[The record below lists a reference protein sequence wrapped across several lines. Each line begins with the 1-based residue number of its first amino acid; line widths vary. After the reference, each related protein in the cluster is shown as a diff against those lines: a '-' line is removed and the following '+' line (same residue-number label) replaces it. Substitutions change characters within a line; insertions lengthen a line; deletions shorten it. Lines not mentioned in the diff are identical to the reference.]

1 MDGFALD
8 AQGWPIITPPSGSRI
23 IYVSSSTGNNNNNGL
38 SPETPVQTIAAG
50 LALLQNNSGDELL
63 LKAGDTFVNQSIVL
77 SVNGESPTDP
87 IVIGTYG
94 SGPAPVV
101 ETAATQ
107 SGITPANGNSGNNI
121 VVEGIDFYSYQR
133 DPNNPAYA
141 GPNND
146 ATGAN
151 FVGQSG
157 SVSLSFVGDTF
168 DYYSTNIAVMP
179 GPDGVT
185 AYPGSSVTLYR
196 DIVENSWSTDAHS
209 QGVFIGYVAN
219 PVIEQTILD
228 HNGWNAAI
236 PGAGATIF
244 NHNVYLDD
252 TDGPVVFTGNISA
265 NSSTDGVMSR
275 SGGTI
280 TDNLF
285 VNDAMGPI
293 IGVDPGSDGNGLGSP
308 VLTSADIAGNVVLE
322 ATAISTSGGPQPMS
336 QGVNVSNSS
345 GSGVQIV
352 DNIFADPNPNAPTAN
367 EAGIG
372 INSYTTGINAT
383 DNVIY
388 GFTRAVL
395 DQNGNNTTSPNAID
409 LTGYVNPNVSV
420 ESYNASLG
428 GSATLAAFMA
438 AADSQTM
445 TNWNA
450 AYTAAAVDSYIQA
463 GFATMVTQVTASPS
477 SGSEV
482 AGDTITITMDFG
494 QSVTVVGAPTLS
506 LNDRGTA
513 TYAGGSGTS
522 ALTFSYTIG
531 TTDIPVSALAITAV
545 NLPNGATIEDEGGN
559 PSDLSNA
566 LVTFAG
572 LPIATPSGPRLI
584 SIGQILR
591 RVPTLMPATSL
602 R

>member
-1 MDGFALD
+1 MAYHLKHRSK
-8 AQGWPIITPPSGSRI
+8 QSLRGWH
-23 IYVSSSTGNNNNNGL
+23 YF
-38 SPETPVQTIAAG
+38 E
-50 LALLQNNSGDELL
+50 NNSGDEAL

-77 SVNGESPTDP
+77 SVNGKSPTDP

-293 IGVDPGSDGNGLGSP
+293 IGVDAGSDGNGLGSP

-352 DNIFADPNPNAPTAN
+352 DNILLPT
-367 EAGIG
+367 
-372 INSYTTGINAT
+372 
-383 DNVIY
+383 
-388 GFTRAVL
+388 
-395 DQNGNNTTSPNAID
+395 
-409 LTGYVNPNVSV
+409 
-420 ESYNASLG
+420 
-428 GSATLAAFMA
+428 
-438 AADSQTM
+438 
-445 TNWNA
+445 
-450 AYTAAAVDSYIQA
+450 
-463 GFATMVTQVTASPS
+463 
-477 SGSEV
+477 
-482 AGDTITITMDFG
+482 
-494 QSVTVVGAPTLS
+494 
-506 LNDRGTA
+506 
-513 TYAGGSGTS
+513 
-522 ALTFSYTIG
+522 
-531 TTDIPVSALAITAV
+531 
-545 NLPNGATIEDEGGN
+545 
-559 PSDLSNA
+559 
-566 LVTFAG
+566 
-572 LPIATPSGPRLI
+572 
-584 SIGQILR
+584 
-591 RVPTLMPATSL
+591 
-602 R
+602 